1 MNAIDPQRLRAAMD
15 AVDPV
20 DADAAFAARAPS
32 ASPSATPSPTA
43 SGTAPV
49 AADRLITPQGV
60 GVLRVGMTMEEGIQ
74 LGVSTDQGEYCGPWD
89 MSEEGFRRYPG
100 VWAYWSGQLNSLA
113 ITPKPGQDES
123 VIPGL
128 EYATAEGIRV
138 QDTFADVRA
147 AYGERAVEW
156 TSDAEHWAGI
166 DDVSLPNV
174 PPREGEPLVPQL
186 DGLLVRDGD
195 RALVF
200 LGNDGVIEY
209 IVATSIDDEG
219 KAQVVHGS

>member
-1 MNAIDPQRLRAAMD
+1 MANLATDWFRRRRFTADGPPPDRAAS
-15 AVDPV
+15 DP
-20 DADAAFAARAPS
+20 
-32 ASPSATPSPTA
+32 
-43 SGTAPV
+43 
-49 AADRLITPQGV
+49 
-60 GVLRVGMTMEEGIQ
+60 
-74 LGVSTDQGEYCGPWD
+74 Y
-89 MSEEGFRRYPG
+89 
-100 VWAYWSGQLNSLA
+100 
-113 ITPKPGQDES
+113 
-123 VIPGL
+123 
-128 EYATAEGIRV
+128 
-138 QDTFADVRA
+138 
-147 AYGERAVEW
+147 RAVEW

-219 KAQVVHGS
+219 KAQVVHGC